1 MLKQNGDGFRHYVS
15 SNHDK
20 DYRTT
25 LSPLQYLSITSLT
38 TKHTSV
44 RLASL

>member
-1 MLKQNGDGFRHYVS
+1 MLTQNGDGFRHYVS

-25 LSPLQYLSITSLT
+25 LSPLQYLLITSLT
-38 TKHTSV
+38 TKHTSAP
-44 RLASL
+44 LPSM